1 MDNDN
6 VKFSAFLAQAG
17 ATLIISNL
25 VALTGFIYAWPSYTY
40 EIFKSNNTVLEAPM
54 TSTQL
59 SLIGSLTNVG
69 ALLATPLCGYAV
81 DKFGRK
87 YSAMLFGLPYVVS
100 WSLIAVTKS
109 INLVLFAVCL
119 SGFGAAGQAVSSVY
133 ISEISHD
140 SIRGGLTSSTVFG
153 FFFGLLFS
161 YALGGYLSYH
171 NVIYV
176 HLVLSIAYILMLLL
190 LKESPVFLLKIGK
203 EKEAA
208 ESIAFYQRVE
218 VTSKEVEVEIKKL
231 RLQLDPRI
239 ERILQDGGTD
249 SKESVELL
257 DKPLSFTAK
266 IDEVKNKETAWQFLR
281 RSDSSKRAL
290 LAVLIVMAVTILMG
304 SIVLQVY
311 AEPLFKEA
319 IPTMNPNTCSILLA
333 VTYLLAGLVCACILD
348 KFGRKFL
355 MTITSIA
362 SGIFTILLGSQLQV
376 HWAPHWFT
384 AFVIYGYSFV
394 YNLGAAVVP
403 FVLTAEVFLP
413 EVRGLC
419 NSFSM
424 ACMWVMN
431 FVTLI
436 IFNPLVEVCGLGPT
450 FYIFSIVC
458 FLGAFYSHFYLP
470 ETKGLPADAIQLLF
484 LKKRRN
490 VPKV

>member
-1 MDNDN
+1 MSDK
-6 VKFSAFLAQAG
+6 VKISAFLMQGG
-17 ATLIISNL
+17 ATLIIANL

-40 EIFKSNNTVLEAPM
+40 AIFKSNETVLEAPM

-59 SLIGSLTNVG
+59 SLIGSLTNIG
-69 ALLATPLCGYAV
+69 GLLATPFCGYTI

-87 YSAMLFGLPYVVS
+87 YSAMLFGVPYVVA
-100 WSLIAVTKS
+100 WSIIALTKS
-109 INLVLFAVCL
+109 INLILFAVCL
-119 SGFGAAGQAVSSVY
+119 TGFGAAGQAVSSIY
-133 ISEISHD
+133 ISEICHD

-153 FFFGLLFS
+153 FFLGLLFS
-161 YALGGYLSYH
+161 YALGGYLSYY

-176 HLVLSIAYILMLLL
+176 HLVLSVAYILLLTM
-190 LKESPVFLLKIGK
+190 LKESPVFLLKNGK

-208 ESIAFYQRVE
+208 EAIAFYFRE
-218 VTSKEVEVEIKKL
+218 DATSKEVEVEIKKIK
-231 RLQLDPRI
+231 LQLDPRI
-239 ERILQDGGTD
+239 NQKLQDGSND
-249 SKESVELL
+249 VKEATELL
-257 DKPLSFTAK
+257 EKPLSFTTQPE
-266 IDEVKNKETAWQFLR
+266 EVKKESAWQFLKK
-281 RSDSSKRAL
+281 SESSKRAL
-290 LAVLIVMAVTILMG
+290 LAVLIVMAATILMG

-319 IPTMNPNTCSILLA
+319 VPTMNPNTCSILLA
-333 VTYLLAGLVCACILD
+333 VTYVFAGLLSALMMD

-355 MTITSIA
+355 MTSTSIA
-362 SGIFTILLGSQLQV
+362 SGIFTILLGSQLHV

-384 AFVIYGYSFV
+384 AFIIYGYSFV

-424 ACMWVMN
+424 ACMWIMN

-436 IFNPLVEVCGLGPT
+436 VFNPLVEACGLGPT
-450 FYIFSIVC
+450 FYIFSVVC
-458 FLGAFYSHFYLP
+458 FLGALYSHFYLP

-484 LKKRRN
+484 LKRRN
-490 VPKV
+490 SLPK